1 MGWKGASEITES
13 SPLAKAGL
21 LQLAAQVGI

>member
-13 SPLAKAGL
+13 SPLATAGL